1 MKRTNK
7 TQSKQK
13 EINHNAEISETEV
26 KKIISKV
33 NKTKRL
39 FYEKI
44 NTTDKPLARLIRKNR
59 DDSSTNLEMNKKKLK
74 QITQMQSSKRL
85 LDTLVAQTV
94 NNLPA
99 MWETSVRSLS
109 QEDPLEEGMT
119 THSSILACRIPMDM
133 GAWWVVVQ
141 GVANS
146 KT

>member
-1 MKRTNK
+1 M
-7 TQSKQK
+7 
-13 EINHNAEISETEV
+13 

-59 DDSSTNLEMNKKKLK
+59 DDSSTNLEMNKKQLK

-99 MWETSVRSLS
+99 MWETWVQSLS
-109 QEDPLEEGMT
+109 WEDPLEKEKA

-133 GAWWVVVQ
+133 GAWWVIVQ
-141 GVANS
+141 GVTNS

>member
-1 MKRTNK
+1 M
-7 TQSKQK
+7 
-13 EINHNAEISETEV
+13 
-26 KKIISKV
+26 KKIISKI

-59 DDSSTNLEMNKKKLK
+59 DASSTKLEMNKKKLK

-94 NNLPA
+94 NNLPV
-99 MWETSVRSLS
+99 MWETWVRSLGW
-109 QEDPLEEGMT
+109 EDPLEEGMT

-133 GAWWVVVQ
+133 GAWCVTVQ
-141 GVANS
+141 GVAKS